1 MNGFEHFGEKAIEMF
16 IVKKCKL
23 FEAVRPSS
31 CILDERLSCAQ
42 NGHEVNKMDFLRVH
56 QVLGVKIKYLTSD
69 GAINIVS
76 PDLYITMLHLCGSV
90 SGSR

>member
-1 MNGFEHFGEKAIEMF
+1 VNGFEHFGEKAVEMF

-31 CILDERLSCAQ
+31 CILDEHINCAQ

-56 QVLGVKIKYLTSD
+56 LKKFGKHVLQK
-69 GAINIVS
+69 
-76 PDLYITMLHLCGSV
+76 
-90 SGSR
+90 